1 MFDFITID
9 QQGTIMPTRLP
20 STKALYAF
28 VVTAEELNFTAAAN
42 RLNLTQG
49 AVSRQISSLE
59 QQLDVA
65 LFHRHARGLSLT
77 SKGAEFLPL
86 VEHTLNHLQR
96 SIEHIAHEKRK
107 IKLKVPSCI
116 TSWLLPKLMNFQQ
129 QNPEI
134 DVELTSTIKHSVNFA
149 SEPFDAAIGYGD
161 LDTFSQQDQQ
171 LHYHLLFEEILTPV
185 CAPTLLG
192 EHLSLQVSLLKQQTW
207 LHATPEKSDWKLW
220 LKAWAAEQ
228 KQPEWT
234 ALEGKK
240 NQHFATLD
248 LSVNAAMQGFGIAIG
263 DTMLA
268 QADIELGRLIAPC
281 QLNVRSGKGYYFIRP
296 KSQINNNIECLM
308 DELLK

>member
-1 MFDFITID
+1 M
-9 QQGTIMPTRLP
+9 QTRLP

-49 AVSRQISSLE
+49 AVSRQILSLE

-77 SKGAEFLPL
+77 SKGSEFLPL

-96 SIEHIAHEKRK
+96 SIEHIAHDKRK

-116 TSWLLPKLMNFQQ
+116 TSWLLPRLMNFQQ
-129 QNPEI
+129 KNPEI
-134 DVELTSTIKHSVNFA
+134 EVELTSTINHSVNFT

-161 LDTFSQQDQQ
+161 HESFVKQDDH
-171 LHYHLLFEEILTPV
+171 LYHHLLFEEILTPV
-185 CAPTLLG
+185 CAPSITANPEEMTANWLG
-192 EHLSLQVSLLKQQTW
+192 QQTW

-220 LKAWAAEQ
+220 LKAWASDQ
-228 KQPEWT
+228 QQPEWT
-234 ALEGKK
+234 ILKGKK

-248 LSVNAAMQGFGIAIG
+248 LSVNAAIQGFGIAIG
-263 DTMLA
+263 DTVLA
-268 QADIELGRLIAPC
+268 KPDIELGRLIALC
-281 QLNVRSGKGYYFIRP
+281 QFSVCSGKGYYFIRP
-296 KSQINNNIECLM
+296 KSQMNSNIERLM
-308 DELLK
+308 EELLG

>member
-1 MFDFITID
+1 
-9 QQGTIMPTRLP
+9 MPTRLP

-49 AVSRQISSLE
+49 AVSRQILSLE

-77 SKGAEFLPL
+77 SKGTEFLPL
-86 VEHTLNHLQR
+86 VEHALNHLQR
-96 SIEHIAHEKRK
+96 SIEHIAHDKRK

-161 LDTFSQQDQQ
+161 LDTFNQQDQP

-185 CAPTLLG
+185 CAPTLLDKQQP
-192 EHLSLQVSLLKQQTW
+192 LQANILEQQTW
-207 LHATPEKSDWKLW
+207 LHATPEKSDWTLW

-228 KQPEWT
+228 NQPEWAT
-234 ALEGKK
+234 LKGKK

-263 DTMLA
+263 DTILA

-281 QLNVRSGKGYYFIRP
+281 QLKVRSGKGYYFIRP
-296 KSQINNNIECLM
+296 KSQINNNIERLM
-308 DELLK
+308 GELLK